1 MINGYDDIDYL
12 INNKNKIEEFERKEM
27 HKNIAVLAGDGIG
40 PEIITEA
47 IKVLQAV
54 TKKYHTLSHTNMP

>member
-1 MINGYDDIDYL
+1 
-12 INNKNKIEEFERKEM
+12 M

-47 IKVLQAV
+47 IKVLQAIEKS
-54 TKKYHTLSHTNMP
+54 TTILSVSSMH

>member
-1 MINGYDDIDYL
+1 
-12 INNKNKIEEFERKEM
+12 M

-54 TKKYHTLSHTNMP
+54 AKKLSPLFHIRTCPDGCCCNR